1 MKNSKLEYFP
11 TTLKY
16 FNSIIRDIDRAIC
29 WFDIDDAKV
38 GNIRCRY
45 FTIKES
51 KND

>member
-16 FNSIIRDIDRAIC
+16 FNSIIRDIDRDIC

-38 GNIRCRY
+38 GNIRYRY